1 VQQPIRNLFYI
12 AGLISP
18 LWLAVG
24 LIITGSQY
32 PGYSHIDQAMSVL
45 GAVDAPTH
53 VLSPSLNNYPVGMLL
68 MLFAMAVFCRPAQ
81 SGMARLSAVLIMV
94 HGVASIAAGY
104 FSCDTGCS
112 LQNPST
118 QPSLHMLASAIMVV
132 SVLLASALWIFVAR
146 SEGSKGMVWL
156 SLICTLFAFGCLP
169 WMAAAVDVGRGFGL
183 FQRVNY
189 FASLIWIAGL
199 AWALL
204 QADRKA

>member
-1 VQQPIRNLFYI
+1 MQQPIRNLFYI

-53 VLSPSLNNYPVGMLL
+53 VLSPLLNNYSLGMLL
-68 MLFAMAVFCRPAQ
+68 ILFGVAVFSRHTH
-81 SGMARLSAVLIMV
+81 SSMARLSAVLIMV
-94 HGVASIAAGY
+94 HGLASMAAGH

-118 QPSLHMLASAIMVV
+118 QPSLHMLASAI
-132 SVLLASALWIFVAR
+132 I
-146 SEGSKGMVWL
+146 
-156 SLICTLFAFGCLP
+156 
-169 WMAAAVDVGRGFGL
+169 
-183 FQRVNY
+183 
-189 FASLIWIAGL
+189 
-199 AWALL
+199 
-204 QADRKA
+204 DRKSVV

>member
-53 VLSPSLNNYPVGMLL
+53 VLSPLLNNYSLGMLL
-68 MLFAMAVFCRPAQ
+68 ILFGVAVFSRHTH
-81 SGMARLSAVLIMV
+81 SSMARLSAVLIMV
-94 HGVASIAAGY
+94 HGLANMAAGH

-118 QPSLHMLASAIMVV
+118 QPSLHMLASAIMMV

-146 SEGSKGMVWL
+146 REGSKGLVWL
-156 SLICTLFAFGCLP
+156 SLVCTLFALGCLP